1 MPLRGASGAP
11 SFDPAHPH
19 TLLDFFEELGYML
32 DEANVEDDQKRKEYA
47 VRYAPGQHKLLWR
60 GFTSFAE
67 GEPYEDFKKEVI
79 KEYLGDDGK
88 RLYSLGDLKILV
100 SDAAKAGFRSSSE
113 FKTYSRNFRIVADY
127 LVKHSVLRN
136 EERDRLFIKGLPEQ
150 LQRAVLDRLKVKCPD
165 VLAPR
170 EPYSVTQVTE
180 AAEFVL
186 DAQDDDAP
194 TERATTR
201 TADAVSPQVKTEVS
215 ELADAFKTTLVA
227 LLQQQ
232 RSSSASPI
240 RQGPPHMDAST
251 PRAGQCHYCGDSAHI
266 IRRCPQVDTD
276 AAAGLVK
283 RNEQGQVVLASGS
296 YVPSAIAGSTLRE
309 RVQEYYRQNPEARP
323 PQLVQQLLY
332 EPVSVL
338 PPPSPRAGTQYMAA
352 TDHPRPTEARAERAR
367 RRSVRF
373 DEPPENRI
381 QLPTS
386 ARIEEVPDE
395 PTVRTQN
402 TPAVEDAPKDASKRV
417 HVTVSPTKAST
428 PAVPPPIVE
437 HPFRNIRDATYAPP
451 SQRNYGLPP
460 ATPSKATATPPKKNE
475 AAYRSFVPVYD
486 PKHAINVFRRCL
498 ETPTSL
504 TLEELLAL
512 SPEIRSAT
520 REVCS
525 MRRVAVEGQEGGEG
539 TDRRRLGTRRTT
551 TFLADMPEAFAQA
564 AQAESLRQVET
575 PPPGALV
582 IGDPVDNFLKTCGPG
597 EALPPLVTS
606 VDSLAIRAIEGTF
619 QDSRQEPVR
628 VSCILDSGS
637 AITSMS
643 DGLAHTLGLAFDP
656 KVILHMQSANGETNP
671 SLGLARNVPVRFG
684 DIVVYLQFHVI
695 SSPAYDVILGR
706 PFDVLTESVVQ
717 TFGDGTQTIT
727 LHDPNSSIIT
737 KVPTLPR
744 RPPQFARPSRPRIE
758 DFRLSRA

>member
-32 DEANVEDDQKRKEYA
+32 DEANVEDDQKCKEYA

-215 ELADAFKTTLVA
+215 ELADTFKTTLVA

-251 PRAGQCHYCGDSAHI
+251 PRAGQCYYCGDSAHI

-323 PQLVQQLLY
+323 SQLVQQLLY
-332 EPVSVL
+332 EP
-338 PPPSPRAGTQYMAA
+338 
-352 TDHPRPTEARAERAR
+352 
-367 RRSVRF
+367 
-373 DEPPENRI
+373 PPENRI

-417 HVTVSPTKAST
+417 HVTVSPTEAST

-525 MRRVAVEGQEGGEG
+525 MRRVAVEGQEGGEE
-539 TDRRRLGTRRTT
+539 TDSRRL
-551 TFLADMPEAFAQA
+551 
-564 AQAESLRQVET
+564 VET

-727 LHDPNSSIIT
+727 LHDPNSSVFT
-737 KVPTLPR
+737 NDV
-744 RPPQFARPSRPRIE
+744 
-758 DFRLSRA
+758 